1 MIALTNRG
9 SARWPAPGCA
19 AVPPDR
25 PPTPAFARLHALPS
39 RRRSPVL
46 PPSAAEPPASPGPV
60 TLSDVARRAGVS
72 GMTVSRVF
80 AGGGQVADKTR
91 AAVLAAAE
99 ALGYVPNRLAGALAT
114 ARSRLM
120 VVLLPSLG
128 NIVFPEVLRGANAVF
143 DAAGY
148 QAVIGVSDYDPAKEE
163 RLIEAMQ
170 AWRPSGWIV
179 TGLEHTPRARRLL
192 AEARSPVVEIMD
204 VDGEPIDMA
213 VGLSHHGAGLAI
225 GRHFVASGRRRI
237 GYVGGNL
244 ALDLRAA
251 KRRAGLLQALAEH
264 GLALCGEAAA
274 DEPSS
279 TLLGRTS
286 LARLLADHPD
296 LDAVYFSNDD
306 MAVGGLMHCLRSGI
320 AVPAQLALAGF
331 NGLDIGE
338 AMPLR
343 LTTVRSPRYRIGQ
356 RAAEQ
361 LLARLAGDRQTPR
374 KLDLGFEFIA
384 GQTA

>member
-1 MIALTNRG
+1 MKSR
-9 SARWPAPGCA
+9 
-19 AVPPDR
+19 PPD
-25 PPTPAFARLHALPS
+25 A
-39 RRRSPVL
+39 
-46 PPSAAEPPASPGPV
+46 SATSSDGRAPETAPDAGAV

-72 GMTVSRVF
+72 GMTVSRVL
-80 AGGGQVADKTR
+80 GGGANVSEKTR
-91 AAVLAAAE
+91 AAVQAAAD

-128 NIVFPEVLRGANAVF
+128 NIVFPEVLRGANAAF
-143 DAAGY
+143 EAAGY
-148 QAVIGVSDYDPAKEE
+148 QAVIGVSDYDLAKEE

-204 VDGEPIDMA
+204 IDGEPIDMA
-213 VGLSHHGAGLAI
+213 VGLSNAGAGLAV
-225 GRHFVASGRRRI
+225 GRHFIASGRQRI

-244 ALDLRAA
+244 AQDLRAA
-251 KRRAGLLQALAEH
+251 KRRAGLVQALAEH
-264 GLALCGEAAA
+264 GLALCGEETSP
-274 DEPSS
+274 EPSS
-279 TLLGRTS
+279 TLLGRAS
-286 LARLLADHPD
+286 LARLLAAHPE

-320 AVPAQLALAGF
+320 AVPQQLALAGF
-331 NGLDIGE
+331 NGLEIGE

-343 LTTVRSPRYRIGQ
+343 LTTVKSPRYLIGQ

-361 LLARLAGDRQTPR
+361 VLARLGGDETTSRT
-374 KLDLGFEFIA
+374 LDLGFEFIA

>member
-1 MIALTNRG
+1 
-9 SARWPAPGCA
+9 
-19 AVPPDR
+19 VQ
-25 PPTPAFARLHALPS
+25 H
-39 RRRSPVL
+39 
-46 PPSAAEPPASPGPV
+46 
-60 TLSDVARRAGVS
+60 
-72 GMTVSRVF
+72 
-80 AGGGQVADKTR
+80 
-91 AAVLAAAE
+91 
-99 ALGYVPNRLAGALAT
+99 LAG
-114 ARSRLM
+114 
-120 VVLLPSLG
+120 
-128 NIVFPEVLRGANAVF
+128 
-143 DAAGY
+143 
-148 QAVIGVSDYDPAKEE
+148 E
-163 RLIEAMQ
+163 RVEQGQRFHL
-170 AWRPSGWIV
+170 
-179 TGLEHTPRARRLL
+179 
-192 AEARSPVVEIMD
+192 VVEQRHAHGGFGVLGRED
-204 VDGEPIDMA
+204 V
-213 VGLSHHGAGLAI
+213 I

-361 LLARLAGDRQTPR
+361 VLARLAGDGQTPR